1 MSLKENKERRTK
13 YVVAQVGFE
22 PTSQP
27 YEGHKETAPLPRNIG
42 QFYNLPRL
50 RISQLACP
58 RFGDSLILS

>member
-1 MSLKENKERRTK
+1 M
-13 YVVAQVGFE
+13 VAQVGFE

-27 YEGHKETAPLPRNIG
+27 YEGRKETAPLPRNIR